1 MPEVI
6 TKYPES
12 MFYVLKSAGAKCGVG
27 EKQTILTACP
37 REQFCKLP
45 LGEICVYQP
54 EDLPHMTQLSII
66 DVAENVN
73 AVPTMFGFANL
84 MLVTFVFWLGFYLGA
99 KLLGKK

>member
-27 EKQTILTACP
+27 EKQTILTSCP
-37 REQFCKLP
+37 KEQFCKLP
-45 LGEICVYQP
+45 LGEICVY
-54 EDLPHMTQLSII
+54 EAKDLTHMTQLSVV
-66 DVAENVN
+66 DVADDINT
-73 AVPTMFGFANL
+73 VPSMFGWANL
-84 MLVTFVFWLGFYLGA
+84 ILVSVIFWLGFYLGA